1 MSSYIKLEIILFLRM
16 AGMGAMLLFIY
27 RLLGILRWWS
37 SGKKTLAVIDLLYW
51 ILAAGTFFFE
61 IYRYNEGVLRIF
73 LLSAVFLG
81 AFFMNSLLKRL
92 IFYVKRGKIFTISY
106 MEKRHFSIKNRFCN
120 LKRGKQIEKLQKKE
134 KKHKNIK

>member
-1 MSSYIKLEIILFLRM
+1 M

-92 IFYVKRGKIFTISY
+92 IFYVKRGKIFIISY
-106 MEKRHFSIKNRFCN
+106 MEKRHFPIKNRFFN